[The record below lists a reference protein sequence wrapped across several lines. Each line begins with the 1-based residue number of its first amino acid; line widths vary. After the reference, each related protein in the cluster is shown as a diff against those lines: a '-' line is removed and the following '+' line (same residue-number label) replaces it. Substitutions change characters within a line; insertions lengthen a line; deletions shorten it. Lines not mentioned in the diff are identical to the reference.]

1 MYVDELDTPAVLIDL
16 DRMEQNMRRLKA
28 YCQRARL
35 QLRPHT
41 KTHKIPELAKR
52 QIAAGA
58 HGITVAKIGEAR
70 VMVEAGLK
78 DLLVAYPI
86 VSEPKADQ
94 LARLAEIARIAV
106 SLDSTEA
113 IRFIGRYAAK
123 RRVRIGIFIEVDVG
137 FHRCGC
143 SLLPKPCLSR
153 LKYFAH
159 RRWNS
164 AASCF
169 IRGICWLCVPS
180 SSRCCAR

>member
-113 IRFIGRYAAK
+113 
-123 RRVRIGIFIEVDVG
+123 
-137 FHRCGC
+137 
-143 SLLPKPCLSR
+143 
-153 LKYFAH
+153 
-159 RRWNS
+159 
-164 AASCF
+164 
-169 IRGICWLCVPS
+169 
-180 SSRCCAR
+180 